1 MPGRNLSTT
10 ERRLLDRWNA
20 GVGPSLRS
28 IEITG
33 SGLRGLQN
41 FTMDFRYPLAVIA
54 GKNGVGKFTIL
65 ACAACAYQNRTT
77 FKSLLNEEQYYNF
90 HDFLITGWGDTA
102 PQDVIVTWTH
112 RLQDNSI
119 SIVPAHK
126 EQGRWRGY
134 RRRPSRPTDFIGTIR
149 AVHPC
154 EFKVLRS
161 RFETTA
167 AIPHQDLSNDQRACV
182 GVIVGRTYTSVKVG
196 NSGRHRLHRLH
207 CGPSE
212 YSAFNAGSGEDISC
226 LLIRALTNLPDGGL
240 LIVEEIETGL
250 HASAQRRLAEQ
261 LIDHCSRRRI
271 QVICSTHSADFLA
284 AIPQQARILL
294 CRPPTGPVDV
304 RYEVTVAE
312 ATSDMIETPI
322 HELVVCVEDRFART
336 LAMELFPSA
345 LRTRLRVVPCG
356 SWEDVLRQLASFCRD
371 PQLGHV
377 IGVLDGDRRNGA
389 VEHEGR
395 FRQHLGGQ
403 ISDAQRQWLNDRI
416 CYFPEQV
423 PPERWLWQVGQQ
435 SAPYRVVLAEQ
446 LRADN
451 QIIDSI
457 FAGQP
462 PANLHGLPYA
472 ISQRVGSDEERALTA
487 MCTAAVLTQMPLL
500 QEVVTFVQQRLDA
513 N

>member
-1 MPGRNLSTT
+1 MRESVLHC
-10 ERRLLDRWNA
+10 
-20 GVGPSLRS
+20 S

-54 GKNGVGKFTIL
+54 GKNGVGKSTIL

-250 HASAQRRLAEQ
+250 HASACEKAGGTT
-261 LIDHCSRRRI
+261 D
-271 QVICSTHSADFLA
+271 
-284 AIPQQARILL
+284 
-294 CRPPTGPVDV
+294 RP
-304 RYEVTVAE
+304 
-312 ATSDMIETPI
+312 
-322 HELVVCVEDRFART
+322 
-336 LAMELFPSA
+336 LFPSPNPGHLLHPLCRFPRCHSSA
-345 LRTRLRVVPCG
+345 STNSSLPATDRSGGRTVRGNC
-356 SWEDVLRQLASFCRD
+356 CR
-371 PQLGHV
+371 
-377 IGVLDGDRRNGA
+377 
-389 VEHEGR
+389 
-395 FRQHLGGQ
+395 
-403 ISDAQRQWLNDRI
+403 
-416 CYFPEQV
+416 
-423 PPERWLWQVGQQ
+423 
-435 SAPYRVVLAEQ
+435 
-446 LRADN
+446 
-451 QIIDSI
+451 
-457 FAGQP
+457 
-462 PANLHGLPYA
+462 
-472 ISQRVGSDEERALTA
+472 SDE
-487 MCTAAVLTQMPLL
+487 
-500 QEVVTFVQQRLDA
+500 
-513 N
+513 